1 MNPATPPLHPL
12 STPPAAGETHS
23 DEHREAAP
31 STERSEERD
40 PESLAASEPELAAAK
55 TPELVAQAGPEIST
69 AAETESHEDE
79 VAEPELLASAEPE
92 ARTAAEP
99 EIAAAA
105 GPETLPVPAGPR
117 RIDSPEARPGKINFW
132 KRIAM
137 RRSDRARNAAQTGE
151 LLAKVNELDER
162 LESTQATILGR
173 LDRMSEQIESVWAIE
188 EQLSQLAVIQEKL
201 DTMQTEQRG
210 ISEAVSATS
219 SQAQRSPWGS
229 SVAFVLLLAA
239 AAAGAIALVRMG
251 L

>member
-1 MNPATPPLHPL
+1 MNPATPPLNPI
-12 STPPAAGETHS
+12 STPPAAGVTHS

-40 PESLAASEPELAAAK
+40 PEPLAASEPAAAK
-55 TPELVAQAGPEIST
+55 TPELVAHAGPEIST
-69 AAETESHEDE
+69 AAETESHENE

-99 EIAAAA
+99 EIATAA

-137 RRSDRARNAAQTGE
+137 RRSDRARNAAQTSE
-151 LLAKVNELDER
+151 LLTKVNELDER

-219 SQAQRSPWGS
+219 GQAQRSPWGS

>member
-1 MNPATPPLHPL
+1 MNPATPPVHPL

-23 DEHREAAP
+23 DDRHEAAA
-31 STERSEERD
+31 STERGEERE
-40 PESLAASEPELAAAK
+40 PEPLAASEPELAGAK
-55 TPELVAQAGPEIST
+55 MPELVAQAGPETPT
-69 AAETESHEDE
+69 AAETESHEGT
-79 VAEPELLASAEPE
+79 VAEPELLASLEPE

-99 EIAAAA
+99 EIAVAV
-105 GPETLPVPAGPR
+105 PETLPVPAGPR

-137 RRSDRARNAAQTGE
+137 RRSERARNAAQTGE

-173 LDRMSEQIESVWAIE
+173 LDRMSE
-188 EQLSQLAVIQEKL
+188 
-201 DTMQTEQRG
+201 
-210 ISEAVSATS
+210 ATS